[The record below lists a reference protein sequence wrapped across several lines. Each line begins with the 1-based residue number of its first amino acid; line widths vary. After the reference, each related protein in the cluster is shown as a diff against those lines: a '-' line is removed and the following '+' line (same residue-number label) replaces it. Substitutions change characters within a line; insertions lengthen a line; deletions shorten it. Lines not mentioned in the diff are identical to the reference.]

1 MIPFIR
7 PAAVIA
13 LFTAFHVASAQDYPN
28 KPIRVVVTSPVGST
42 PDVLARAVGAKLGSM
57 LRQPIVVDV
66 RLGAGG
72 NVGYENV
79 ARSPA
84 DGYSLTLAGNSLLIN
99 ASLYKNLSYD
109 VAKDFVPISYV
120 AGSQNVL
127 VVHPSVEARSV
138 SELIALAKKKPGELS
153 FGSAGSGTPLHLAGE
168 MFNLQA
174 GVRLMHVPYK
184 GSSFATTDLLAGRI
198 HAVFSGVVSFIP
210 QIKSGKLRA
219 LAVTGTIRS
228 PLMPEVPTFA
238 EAGMPRFDIEV
249 WFGLYGPAGMPTD
262 IVARLNHEMA
272 LAMDDPELVSRMNGL
287 GLVFPA
293 KRSTPAQFATE
304 VRAEILKMAEV
315 VKASGATSD

>member
-7 PAAVIA
+7 PAA
-13 LFTAFHVASAQDYPN
+13 
-28 KPIRVVVTSPVGST
+28 
-42 PDVLARAVGAKLGSM
+42 
-57 LRQPIVVDV
+57 
-66 RLGAGG
+66 
-72 NVGYENV
+72 
-79 ARSPA
+79 
-84 DGYSLTLAGNSLLIN
+84 
-99 ASLYKNLSYD
+99 
-109 VAKDFVPISYV
+109 AKDFVRISY
-120 AGSQNVL
+120 L
-127 VVHPSVEARSV
+127 
-138 SELIALAKKKPGELS
+138 
-153 FGSAGSGTPLHLAGE
+153 AGSGTPLHLAGE

-174 GVRLMHVPYK
+174 SVHLMHVPYK

-219 LAVTGTIRS
+219 LAVTGTTRS

-249 WFGLYGPAGMPTD
+249 WFGLYGPAGMPAD

-272 LAMDDPELVSRMNGL
+272 MAMDDPELVSRMNGL

-304 VRAEILKMAEV
+304 VRAEGWFMILVISTFRRRAMGWGNPAGPK
-315 VKASGATSD
+315 